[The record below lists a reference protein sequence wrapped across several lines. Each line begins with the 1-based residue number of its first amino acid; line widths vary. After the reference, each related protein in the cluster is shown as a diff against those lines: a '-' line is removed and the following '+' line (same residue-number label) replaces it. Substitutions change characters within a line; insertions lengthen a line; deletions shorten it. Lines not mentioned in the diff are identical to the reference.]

1 MKCRLSIT
9 TLLTLVFATSLVGC
23 SRKEIVVKQ
32 GHIAAFKS
40 PIDLDLTHRQW
51 EAIKSGDQTSMAEY
65 NETVGNVISQIS
77 FRMTKKAAA
86 PITLRTLDGD
96 YPLIIDTAGIDNP
109 VSVDR
114 LIPVDSIKV
123 KKGLRSEV
131 KVDGIGSPLVVRQH
145 WTPRDPMIATTGL
158 WYPVTAILD
167 LDDPMQPIMRFMDPT
182 QLENTWV
189 AVGKSDLPLQAD
201 YTASIAR
208 DLFDR
213 QSQFVNLSGLIKYEK
228 FSKHM
233 GLFRISSFDPGKIP
247 VVFVHGLNSTPNTWN
262 NTINE
267 MMADPVVR
275 DKYEF
280 WNFGYPTGAPVPFL
294 SAKLRTEIER
304 MTAYRRGRGSASNR
318 VAIVA
323 HSMGGLIS
331 KPLTQSSGSGLWDQV
346 FTVPPEQLNVSEA
359 DRELLKNMF
368 IFDPLPYIDRVVF
381 LAVPHQGSPLADYK
395 VGAVADLIIQAPS
408 HLVTLGKNLL
418 SASINQLTPLGKEV
432 VGRVPTSVQQLN
444 EDSAAIKLF
453 SPLPLN
459 PTVKYHSI
467 MGNEKGSDRVANF
480 QSTDGVVEYKSSHI
494 SGVESEKVFDGK
506 HGIHLYPEAIK
517 EIIRILNENAGYP
530 NKPVMA
536 EAKPVS

>member
-1 MKCRLSIT
+1 MSCQLTIT
-9 TLLTLVFATSLVGC
+9 TLFILVLGTGLTGC

-51 EAIKSGDQTSMAEY
+51 EAVKNGDLTAMAEY

-96 YPLIIDTAGIDNP
+96 YPLIIDTAGIDNTA
-109 VSVDR
+109 SVDR

-123 KKGLRSEV
+123 KRGLRSEV
-131 KVDGIGSPLVVRQH
+131 RVDGIGAPLVVRQH
-145 WTPRDPMIATTGL
+145 WTPGDPMIATTGL

-167 LDDPMQPIMRFMDPT
+167 LDEPLRPIMRFMDPT
-182 QLENTWV
+182 QSENTLV
-189 AVGKSDLPLQAD
+189 TVGENDLPMQAD

-233 GLFRISSFDPGKIP
+233 GLFRISAFDPGKIP
-247 VVFVHGLNSTPNTWN
+247 VVFVHGLKSTPNTWN

-267 MMADPVVR
+267 MMADPVIR

-304 MTAYRRGRGSASNR
+304 MRAYRRGRGSACNR

-331 KPLTQSSGSGLWDQV
+331 KPLTQNSGTGLWDQV
-346 FTVPPEQLNVSEA
+346 FTVTPDQLDVSEA
-359 DRELLKNMF
+359 DRVLLKNMF
-368 IFDPLPYIDRVVF
+368 IFEPLPYIDRVIF

-418 SASINQLTPLGKEV
+418 SASTNQLTSLGKEV

-444 EDSAAIKLF
+444 EESAAIKLF

-459 PTVKYHSI
+459 PTVKYNSI
-467 MGNEKGSDRVANF
+467 MGNEKGSDRVANIM
-480 QSTDGVVEYKSSHI
+480 STDGVVEYKSSHI
-494 SGVESEKVFDGK
+494 PGVESEKVFDGK

-517 EIIRILNENAGYP
+517 EIVRILNENASQP
-530 NKPVMA
+530 NQPVVA
-536 EAKPVS
+536 EAIPVN